1 MADCNGVGC
10 NNQATKT
17 HFGYE
22 AAVALAERTIKRLWI
37 MCILLLAALIISNVA
52 WIIYEA
58 SYTDEIITTTTTTYS
73 SDATDGGNAISNGN
87 GSVTVNGTRIADSIN
102 NDNQDPQA

>member
-1 MADCNGVGC
+1 MADCNGIGC

-37 MCILLLAALIISNVA
+37 MCILLLAALIISNIA
-52 WIIYEA
+52 WIKYETSFA
-58 SYTDEIITTTTTTYS
+58 DEVITTTTTYT
-73 SDATDGGNAISNGN
+73 SDANDGGNAITNVD
-87 GSVTVNGTRIADSIN
+87 GSVTVYGTRRADAE
-102 NDNQDPQA
+102 NDSQDPQA